1 MEKESN
7 LKRKYLE
14 RLSEIYPTIASAS
27 TEIINLSAT
36 LNLPKGTEHFIT
48 DVHGE
53 YEAFSHV
60 LKNGSGAVRK
70 KVTEVYGKT
79 LSQEDIRELST
90 LIYYPREKIEL
101 VRKTKTDAEMRDWYK
116 VMLYRL
122 IAICRYTASK
132 YTRKKV
138 RSELP
143 DDFAFVIEELITEKD
158 DVEDKESYY
167 EEIINT
173 IIRIERADVFIVALA
188 ELIPKLTVDHLHV
201 LGDIY
206 DRGSGADD
214 IMDKLMDYHSLDIQ
228 WGNHDLVWM
237 GAAAGQPCCI
247 ANVVRVCA
255 RYGNLDTLEDGY
267 GINLLP
273 LATFALKTYKDD
285 PCTCFPIKNI
295 NSHVHGADD
304 TSDEA
309 GLNVRIHKAISI
321 IQFKLQGQF
330 AKKRPEFHMED
341 RAVMEFIDYEKGT
354 ITFPANPYWP
364 EDPCAGNTYP
374 LLDTNFPTVDPADP
388 SKLSPDEEVV
398 VERLTTAFKG
408 CHRLQEHMRFLLH
421 NGSLYKVYNGNLLY
435 HGCMPLDENG
445 KFKDVTIY
453 GRTFRGRAL
462 YDRLDTLIRR
472 TFFSTNPRHREEGR
486 DILWWIWCDRDS
498 PLFGKDKMATFERY
512 FLADKASHEEHK
524 NAYYNLLDNEEVV
537 DSILAEFGLSGP
549 HCHIINGHVPVK
561 KGESPVH
568 CGGKLLVID
577 GGFSRAYQGETGIAG
592 YTLIFNSR
600 GLRLV
605 AHEPFTSTE
614 DAIRY
619 GTDIHSDNV
628 MVEQYSQRLRIADT
642 DAGKEVKE
650 RIEEIETLLT
660 AYRSGE
666 ILEKTRR

>member
-1 MEKESN
+1 MDKFE
-7 LKRKYLE
+7 RKYLE
-14 RLSEIYPTIASAS
+14 RLSEIYPTIAKAS

-36 LNLPKGTEHFIT
+36 LSLPKGTEHFIT
-48 DVHGE
+48 DIHGE

-70 KVTEVYGKT
+70 KVTEVFGRT
-79 LSQEDIRELST
+79 LSQSDIRELST
-90 LIYYPREKIEL
+90 LIYYPQEKIEL
-101 VRKTKTDAEMRDWYK
+101 VRRTRTEAEMKDWYK

-122 IAICRYTASK
+122 IAVCKYTASK
-132 YTRKKV
+132 YTREKV
-138 RSELP
+138 RNELP

-158 DVEDKESYY
+158 DIEDKEAYY

-173 IIRIERADVFIVALA
+173 IIRIERADVFIIALA
-188 ELIPKLTVDHLHV
+188 ELIPKLTVDHLHI

-214 IMDKLMDYHSLDIQ
+214 IMDKLMEYHSLDIQ

-237 GAAAGQPCCI
+237 GAAAGQLCCI

-273 LATFALKTYKDD
+273 LAAFALKTYKDD
-285 PCTCFPIKNI
+285 PCSCFKIKNTGG
-295 NSHVHGADD
+295 SVRAEDEAED
-304 TSDEA
+304 TS
-309 GLNVRIHKAISI
+309 LNMKIHKAISI
-321 IQFKLQGQF
+321 IQFKLQGQI

-354 ITFPANPYWP
+354 VTFPENPYAP
-364 EDPCAGNTYP
+364 DDTCAGKTYR
-374 LLDTNFPTVDPADP
+374 LLDTNFPTVDPSDP
-388 SKLSPDEEVV
+388 DRLSQEEELVM
-398 VERLTTAFKG
+398 ERLQSAFLG
-408 CHRLQEHMRFLLH
+408 CHRLQAHIQFLLH
-421 NGSLYKVYNGNLLY
+421 NGSLYKVHNGNLLY
-435 HGCMPLDENG
+435 HGCMPLDESG
-445 KFKDVTIY
+445 HFKDVQIY
-453 GRTFRGRAL
+453 GKIFRGRAL
-462 YDRLDTLIRR
+462 YDRLDTYIRR
-472 TFFSTNPRHREEGR
+472 AFFSTNPRHREEGR

-498 PLFGKDKMATFERY
+498 PLFGKNKMATFERY
-512 FLADKASHEEHK
+512 LLAEPETHEEHK
-524 NAYYNLLDNEEVV
+524 NAYYDLLDNEAVI
-537 DSILAEFGLSGP
+537 DSILAEFGLSGS
-549 HCHIINGHVPVK
+549 HCHIINGHVPVR

-577 GGFSRAYQGETGIAG
+577 GGFSKAYQGETGIAG
-592 YTLIFNSR
+592 YTLIFNSW

-619 GTDIHSDNV
+619 GTDIHSDRV
-628 MVEQYSQRLRIADT
+628 MVEQYTNRLLIADT
-642 DAGKEVKE
+642 DQGKQIKE
-650 RIEEIETLLT
+650 RIGEIETLLA

-666 ILEKTRR
+666 IIEKAGR

>member
-1 MEKESN
+1 MDKFE
-7 LKRKYLE
+7 RKYLE
-14 RLSEIYPTIASAS
+14 RLSEIYPTIAKAS

-36 LNLPKGTEHFIT
+36 LSLPKGTEHFIT
-48 DVHGE
+48 DIHGE

-70 KVTEVYGKT
+70 KVTEVFGRT
-79 LSQEDIRELST
+79 LSQSDIRELST
-90 LIYYPREKIEL
+90 LIYYPQEKIEL
-101 VRKTKTDAEMRDWYK
+101 VRRTRTEAEMKDWYK

-122 IAICRYTASK
+122 IAVCKYTASK
-132 YTRKKV
+132 YTREKV
-138 RSELP
+138 RNELP

-158 DVEDKESYY
+158 DIEDKEAYY

-173 IIRIERADVFIVALA
+173 IIRIERADVFIIALA
-188 ELIPKLTVDHLHV
+188 ELIPKLTVDHLHI

-214 IMDKLMDYHSLDIQ
+214 IMDKLMEYHSLDIQ

-237 GAAAGQPCCI
+237 GAAAGQLCCI

-273 LATFALKTYKDD
+273 LAAFALKTYKDD
-285 PCTCFPIKNI
+285 PCSCFKIKNTGG
-295 NSHVHGADD
+295 SVRAE
-304 TSDEA
+304 DEA
-309 GLNVRIHKAISI
+309 AEAEDTGLNMKIHKAISI
-321 IQFKLQGQF
+321 IQFKLQGQI

-354 ITFPANPYWP
+354 VTFPENPYAP
-364 EDPCAGNTYP
+364 DDPCAGKTYR
-374 LLDTNFPTVDPADP
+374 LLDTNFPTVDPSDP
-388 SKLSPDEEVV
+388 DRLSPEEELVM
-398 VERLTTAFKG
+398 ERLQSAFLG
-408 CHRLQEHMRFLLH
+408 CHRLQAHIQFLLH
-421 NGSLYKVYNGNLLY
+421 NGSLYKVHNGNLLY
-435 HGCMPLDENG
+435 HGCMPLDESG
-445 KFKDVTIY
+445 HFKDVQIY
-453 GRTFRGRAL
+453 GKIFRGRAL
-462 YDRLDTLIRR
+462 YDRLDTYIRR
-472 TFFSTNPRHREEGR
+472 AFFSTNPRHREEGR

-498 PLFGKDKMATFERY
+498 PLFGKNKMATFERY
-512 FLADKASHEEHK
+512 LLAEPETHEEHK
-524 NAYYNLLDNEEVV
+524 NAYYDLLDNEAVI
-537 DSILAEFGLSGP
+537 DSILAEFGLSGS
-549 HCHIINGHVPVK
+549 HCHIINGHVPVR

-577 GGFSRAYQGETGIAG
+577 GGFSKAYQGETGIAG
-592 YTLIFNSR
+592 YTLIFNSW

-619 GTDIHSDNV
+619 GTDIHSDRV
-628 MVEQYSQRLRIADT
+628 MVEQYTNRLLIADT
-642 DAGKEVKE
+642 DQGKQIKE
-650 RIEEIETLLT
+650 RIGEIETLLA

-666 ILEKTRR
+666 IIEKAGR